1 MAVRMAGRGVAA
13 GFVALVALTGC
24 NAQKALWQAGIP
36 GVKTPLMV
44 TRTVPIAGYLEVD
57 LAGSGLHLDTFT
69 PATADCAEVM
79 RVETTVDYV
88 ASGPYGNF
96 QRGDA
101 TCEAVGL
108 GSLREWRDRRP
119 SQTNVVMQPRAQA
132 AFAVWHRDPDQIF
145 LRGRF
150 PLGGLLGFTGLD
162 DTIAV
167 VPNTPECQQPIHD
180 GVATMQYSQNG
191 PNPLV
196 LLSGSGECPIRALVQ
211 PLPGS
216 EVRRW

>member
-1 MAVRMAGRGVAA
+1 MRARWIVASAVAVAGIA
-13 GFVALVALTGC
+13 GC

-36 GVKTPLMV
+36 GVKTPLVV
-44 TRTVPIAGYLEVD
+44 TRVVPVAGYLEVD

-69 PATADCAEVM
+69 PASEGCAEVM
-79 RVETTVDYV
+79 RPEAAVDYV

-96 QRGDA
+96 QRGDT
-101 TCEAVGL
+101 TCEALGL

-119 SQTNVVMQPRAQA
+119 SQTTVVMQPRAQA
-132 AFAVWHRDPDQIF
+132 DFRVWYRDESQVL

-150 PLGGLLGFTGLD
+150 PLGALLGFTGLD

-167 VPNTPECQQPIHD
+167 VPNTQACQQPIRS
-180 GVATMQYSQNG
+180 GVATIQYNQNG
-191 PNPLV
+191 PDPLV
-196 LLSGSGECPIRALVQ
+196 LLSGDEGCPIRALVQ

-216 EVRRW
+216 EIQRW